1 MSFILTA
8 EAMRAAEQR
17 AIDGGTAVETLM
29 DRAGTAAAE
38 AIWRFAGPL
47 PTLVLCGPGNNGGDG
62 YVIARELAGRGV
74 AVRIAALAE
83 PRSGAA
89 KGARERWRGS
99 VEPLTGAQGA
109 PLLVDALFGTGLT
122 RPLDER
128 TSTALSRL
136 VSEAAVRVA
145 IDLPSG
151 VATDDGGILS
161 PVPGYDLTVT
171 FAARKPSH
179 LLQPAARHMGRIAVA
194 DIGIEAT
201 SDLRLIERPR
211 LRLPG
216 ADDHKYTRGYVALL
230 AGEMPGAI
238 ALAASAAVR
247 AGAGYVRLVAP
258 RPVGETPS
266 AVVQSSGLDTLADER
281 VDVVAVGP
289 GLGRGKEGKAL
300 LGRAIDS
307 GHALVIDGDGL
318 TLLADGEPFPRW
330 AATPILTP
338 HAGEFA
344 RLFGALSGSKVE
356 QAREAAR
363 RSGAVI
369 VFKGPDTVVAAPD
382 GRAAIA
388 SPATPWLASAGTGDV
403 LAGII
408 TAMRAQ
414 GQGAFEAACAG
425 VWLHGRAGELAGIG
439 LIADDLITHLPV
451 ALSECL

>member
-145 IDLPSG
+145 IDLPR
-151 VATDDGGILS
+151 D
-161 PVPGYDLTVT
+161 
-171 FAARKPSH
+171 RK
-179 LLQPAARHMGRIAVA
+179 RK
-194 DIGIEAT
+194 
-201 SDLRLIERPR
+201 RL
-211 LRLPG
+211 
-216 ADDHKYTRGYVALL
+216 
-230 AGEMPGAI
+230 
-238 ALAASAAVR
+238 
-247 AGAGYVRLVAP
+247 
-258 RPVGETPS
+258 
-266 AVVQSSGLDTLADER
+266 
-281 VDVVAVGP
+281 
-289 GLGRGKEGKAL
+289 
-300 LGRAIDS
+300 
-307 GHALVIDGDGL
+307 
-318 TLLADGEPFPRW
+318 
-330 AATPILTP
+330 
-338 HAGEFA
+338 
-344 RLFGALSGSKVE
+344 
-356 QAREAAR
+356 
-363 RSGAVI
+363 
-369 VFKGPDTVVAAPD
+369 
-382 GRAAIA
+382 
-388 SPATPWLASAGTGDV
+388 
-403 LAGII
+403 
-408 TAMRAQ
+408 
-414 GQGAFEAACAG
+414 
-425 VWLHGRAGELAGIG
+425 
-439 LIADDLITHLPV
+439 
-451 ALSECL
+451 